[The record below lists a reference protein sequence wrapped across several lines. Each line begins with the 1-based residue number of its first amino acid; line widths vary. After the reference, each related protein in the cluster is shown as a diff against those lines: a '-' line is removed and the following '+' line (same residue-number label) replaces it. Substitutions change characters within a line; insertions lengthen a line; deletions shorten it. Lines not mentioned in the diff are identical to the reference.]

1 VGGRAGPRG
10 PFDLSCVATGWR
22 SPDALSLSPWE
33 VCVFCGGCFLC
44 ASRGCGRRQQKA
56 VQQQATSNRG
66 DPQTRALRHPCP
78 RKRRPTPGQAGKE
91 SQQAQ
96 QASTEKPPE
105 RQPEASNARGQRKRR
120 DSKQAAGARQT
131 RPEGRSAAS
140 CPRLVLFSRRLLH
153 QKRRRAGS
161 GSGRPRLLTQKAS
174 FFAVPLALA
183 ALCTS
188 ERECQQPSVWV
199 RACVSV
205 RVSVCVRLRVL

>member
-1 VGGRAGPRG
+1 VADAFSRVSRVRAT
-10 PFDLSCVATGWR
+10 A
-22 SPDALSLSPWE
+22 A
-33 VCVFCGGCFLC
+33 
-44 ASRGCGRRQQKA
+44 KA
-56 VQQQATSNRG
+56 VQEQQQQATSNRG

-205 RVSVCVRLRVL
+205 RVSVCVCVCVCCE